1 MDEFRNMKLV
11 RKEEDKIVA
20 VNITVDFDKTKH
32 LSDNSIKRRKCKSNS
47 EILVC
52 FIIKQIFYFSGSGP
66 TNFQGSR

>member
-47 EILVC
+47 EIL
-52 FIIKQIFYFSGSGP
+52 FALYLKTSFFSGSGP